1 MQERK
6 YLNLAIAHQVVIFI
20 SSSLGDNYQVD
31 FFMNPYSLK
40 KSKFR
45 SLKALFAVRTL
56 NCFSL
61 MFFLLLFAWGQPAFP
76 LSEDTRDQLTVFA
89 EALGIIEDNHVDP
102 KDTKKLIYGAIKG
115 MTGSLDS
122 HSSFMAPDEFKE
134 LQIETKGS
142 FSGIGIEITLKDNLL
157 IVVSPIEGTPA
168 YRAGLQAGD
177 RIIKIDGQNTKN
189 MNLIDAVRR
198 IRGSKGSTVTLTIM
212 RENVDKLK
220 TFSLVREIIPI
231 RSVRMRYFEDGIG
244 YVRIT
249 NFQDKTDQDLKQAL
263 KDLLSKCKPFRGLI
277 LDLRN
282 DPGGLLDQAVK
293 VSDEFL
299 SSGLIVYTEG
309 RNKAQTMRFY
319 ANDNDSSLE
328 KSIPLVVLINEGSAS
343 ASEIVAGAI
352 QDQKRGLLV
361 GTKSFG
367 KGSVQTIIPLE
378 DGSALRLTTAH
389 YYTPSGRSI
398 NEKGIQPDQVVEAPP
413 IPEGKSVKDL
423 RQEALD
429 RRMKGEGIT
438 DKSWTVPIS
447 SEELERDPQLGRAV
461 QILRQWPSKKL
472 AETATKP

>member
-1 MQERK
+1 
-6 YLNLAIAHQVVIFI
+6 
-20 SSSLGDNYQVD
+20 
-31 FFMNPYSLK
+31 MNKDSALVK
-40 KSKFR
+40 IR
-45 SLKALFAVRTL
+45 SLSALSALRSVVS
-56 NCFSL
+56 FSL
-61 MFFLLLFAWGQPAFP
+61 VLVLIFCAWERPAFS
-76 LSEDTRDQLTVFA
+76 LTEDTRDQLSVFA
-89 EALGIIEDNHVDP
+89 EALGIVEDNHVEP

-115 MTGSLDS
+115 MTSSLDA
-122 HSSFMAPDEFKE
+122 HSSFMAPEEFKE

-189 MNLIDAVRR
+189 MNLIDAVRK
-198 IRGSKGSTVTLTIM
+198 IRGNKGSSVTLTIL
-212 RENVDKLK
+212 RENVDKPK
-220 TFSLVREIIPI
+220 IFSLVREIIPI
-231 RSVRMRYFEDGIG
+231 RSVRVRYMDDIG
-244 YVRIT
+244 YIRIS
-249 NFQDKTDQDLKQAL
+249 NFQDKTDNDLKQAF
-263 KDLLSKCKPFRGLI
+263 KDLNTKCKPLRGLI

-319 ANDNDSSLE
+319 ANETSDCLE
-328 KSIPLVVLINEGSAS
+328 KSVPLVVLINEGSAS
-343 ASEIVAGAI
+343 ASEIVAGSI
-352 QDQKRGLLV
+352 QYRKLGFII

-389 YYTPSGRSI
+389 YYTPSGRVI
-398 NEKGIQPDQVVEAPP
+398 NEKGISPDMVVEAPA

-423 RQEALD
+423 RQEALN

-438 DKSWTVPIS
+438 DKAWTVPIS
-447 SEELERDPQLGRAV
+447 SEELEHDPQLARAV
-461 QILRQWPSKKL
+461 QTLRQWPPKKF
-472 AETATKP
+472 AESTAKY

>member
-1 MQERK
+1 MYTLFYIFNFRR
-6 YLNLAIAHQVVIFI
+6 LSALSAIKTLVCCSVVF
-20 SSSLGDNYQVD
+20 V
-31 FFMNPYSLK
+31 M
-40 KSKFR
+40 
-45 SLKALFAVRTL
+45 
-56 NCFSL
+56 
-61 MFFLLLFAWGQPAFP
+61 LLCAWEHPVFP
-76 LSEDTRDQLTVFA
+76 LSEDTRDQLSVFA
-89 EALGIIEDNHVDP
+89 EALGIVEENHVDP

-115 MTGSLDS
+115 MVGSLDS
-122 HSSFMAPDEFKE
+122 HSSFMAPEEFKE

-142 FSGIGIEITLKDNLL
+142 FSGIGIEITLKDNIL

-189 MNLIDAVRR
+189 MNLLDAVRK
-198 IRGSKGSTVTLTIM
+198 IRGAKGSNVTLTII
-212 RENVDKLK
+212 RENVDRPK

-231 RSVRMRYFEDGIG
+231 RSVRARFFDDGIG
-244 YVRIT
+244 YIRIT
-249 NFQDKTDQDLKQAL
+249 NFQDKTDDDLKQAF
-263 KDLLSKCKPFRGLI
+263 KDLNSRFKPLRGLI

-309 RNKAQTMRFY
+309 RNKAQTVRFY
-319 ANDNDSSLE
+319 ANDKATGLE
-328 KSIPLVVLINEGSAS
+328 KTIPLVVLINEGSAS
-343 ASEIVAGAI
+343 ASEIVAGAV
-352 QDQKRGLLV
+352 QDRKRGFLI

-398 NEKGIQPDQVVEAPP
+398 NDKGIQPDLVVEAPT

-447 SEELERDPQLGRAV
+447 PEELERDPQLARAV
-461 QILRQWPSKKL
+461 QTLRQWPPKKF
-472 AETATKP
+472 ADSAAQY

>member
-1 MQERK
+1 
-6 YLNLAIAHQVVIFI
+6 
-20 SSSLGDNYQVD
+20 
-31 FFMNPYSLK
+31 MNKDSALVK
-40 KSKFR
+40 IR
-45 SLKALFAVRTL
+45 SLSALSALRSVVSFFLALVLIFCAWERPA
-56 NCFSL
+56 FSL
-61 MFFLLLFAWGQPAFP
+61 T
-76 LSEDTRDQLTVFA
+76 EDTRDQLSVFA
-89 EALGIIEDNHVDP
+89 EALGIVEDNHVEP

-115 MTGSLDS
+115 MTSSLDA
-122 HSSFMAPDEFKE
+122 HSSFMAPEEFKE

-189 MNLIDAVRR
+189 MNLIDAVRK
-198 IRGSKGSTVTLTIM
+198 IRGNKGSSVTLTIL
-212 RENVDKLK
+212 RENVDKPK
-220 TFSLVREIIPI
+220 IFSLVREIIPI
-231 RSVRMRYFEDGIG
+231 RSVRVRYMDDIG
-244 YVRIT
+244 YIRIS
-249 NFQDKTDQDLKQAL
+249 NFQDKTDNDLKQAF
-263 KDLLSKCKPFRGLI
+263 KDLNGKCKPLRGLI

-319 ANDNDSSLE
+319 ANETGDCLE

-352 QDQKRGLLV
+352 QDRKRGFV
-361 GTKSFG
+361 IGTKSFG

-389 YYTPSGRSI
+389 YYTPSGRVI
-398 NEKGIQPDQVVEAPP
+398 NEKGISPDLVVEAPA

-423 RQEALD
+423 RQEALN

-438 DKSWTVPIS
+438 DKAWTVPIS
-447 SEELERDPQLGRAV
+447 SEELEHDPQLARAV
-461 QILRQWPSKKL
+461 QTLRQWPPKKF
-472 AETATKP
+472 AESTAKY

>member
-1 MQERK
+1 MS
-6 YLNLAIAHQVVIFI
+6 AI
-20 SSSLGDNYQVD
+20 
-31 FFMNPYSLK
+31 K
-40 KSKFR
+40 
-45 SLKALFAVRTL
+45 TL
-56 NCFSL
+56 VCFSA
-61 MFFLLLFAWGQPAFP
+61 LLFMLLGAWERPVWS
-76 LSEDTRDQLTVFA
+76 LSEDTRDQLSVFA
-89 EALGIIEDNHVDP
+89 EALGIVEENHVDP

-115 MTGSLDS
+115 MVGSLDS
-122 HSSFMAPDEFKE
+122 HSSFMAPEEFKE

-142 FSGIGIEITLKDNLL
+142 FSGIGIEITLKDNML

-189 MNLIDAVRR
+189 MNLLDAVRK
-198 IRGSKGSTVTLTIM
+198 IRGSKGSTVTLTIN
-212 RENVDKLK
+212 RENVDKPK

-231 RSVRMRYFEDGIG
+231 RSVRVRYFDDGIG
-244 YVRIT
+244 YIRIT
-249 NFQDKTDQDLKQAL
+249 NFQDKTDHDLKQAF
-263 KDLLSKCKPFRGLI
+263 KDLNTRCKPLRGLI

-319 ANDNDSSLE
+319 ANENSNGLE
-328 KSIPLVVLINEGSAS
+328 KTIPLVVLINEGSAS

-352 QDQKRGLLV
+352 QDRKRGFLI

-398 NEKGIQPDQVVEAPP
+398 NEKGIQPDLVVEAPA
-413 IPEGKSVKDL
+413 IPEGKTFKDL

-447 SEELERDPQLGRAV
+447 PEELERDPQLARAL
-461 QILRQWPSKKL
+461 QTLRQWPPKKF
-472 AETATKP
+472 AESAVR

>member
-1 MQERK
+1 MKK
-6 YLNLAIAHQVVIFI
+6 YKDLYDIRSLSALSPIRTIMTI
-20 SSSLGDNYQVD
+20 SLVLLMITCAWEHPASSL
-31 FFMNPYSLK
+31 
-40 KSKFR
+40 
-45 SLKALFAVRTL
+45 T
-56 NCFSL
+56 
-61 MFFLLLFAWGQPAFP
+61 
-76 LSEDTRDQLTVFA
+76 EDTRDQLAVFA
-89 EALGIIEDNHVDP
+89 EALGIVEDNHVEP

-115 MTGSLDS
+115 MVSSLDA
-122 HSSFMAPDEFKE
+122 HSSFMAPEEFKE

-142 FSGIGIEITLKDNLL
+142 FSGIGIEITLKDNML

-177 RIIKIDGQNTKN
+177 RITKIDGQNTKN
-189 MNLIDAVRR
+189 MNLIDAVRK
-198 IRGSKGSTVTLTIM
+198 IRGPKGSSVTLTII
-212 RENVDKLK
+212 RENVDKPK

-231 RSVRMRYFEDGIG
+231 RSVRARYFDDCGIG
-244 YVRIT
+244 YIRIT
-249 NFQDKTDQDLKQAL
+249 NFQDKTDQDLKQAV
-263 KDLLSKCKPFRGLI
+263 KDLNAKCKPMRGLI

-319 ANDNDSSLE
+319 ANENGTGFE
-328 KSIPLVVLINEGSAS
+328 KNIPLVVLINEGSAS
-343 ASEIVAGAI
+343 ASEIVAGAM
-352 QDQKRGLLV
+352 QDRMRGFLI

-389 YYTPSGRSI
+389 YYTPSGRVI
-398 NEKGIQPDQVVEAPP
+398 NEKGITPDLVVEAPA

-438 DKSWTVPIS
+438 DKAWDVPIS
-447 SEELERDPQLGRAV
+447 AEELEHDPQLARAV
-461 QILRQWPSKKL
+461 QTLRQWPPKKF
-472 AETATKP
+472 AESAAKY

>member
-1 MQERK
+1 LSALKSMVCIS
-6 YLNLAIAHQVVIFI
+6 LVLILVVCA
-20 SSSLGDNYQVD
+20 LGH
-31 FFMNPYSLK
+31 P
-40 KSKFR
+40 
-45 SLKALFAVRTL
+45 A
-56 NCFSL
+56 FSL
-61 MFFLLLFAWGQPAFP
+61 T
-76 LSEDTRDQLTVFA
+76 EDTRDQLAVFA
-89 EALGIIEDNHVDP
+89 EALGIIEENSVDP

-115 MTGSLDS
+115 MTNSLDP
-122 HSSFMAPDEFKE
+122 HSSFMAPEEFKE

-142 FSGIGIEITLKDNLL
+142 FSGIGIEITMKDNLL

-177 RIIKIDGQNTKN
+177 RIVKIDGQSTKN
-189 MNLIDAVRR
+189 MNLIDAVRK
-198 IRGSKGSTVTLTIM
+198 IRGAKGSSVNLTII
-212 RENVDKLK
+212 RENAEKPK
-220 TFSLVREIIPI
+220 TVSLVREIIPI
-231 RSVRMRYFEDGIG
+231 RSVRVRYIDDIG
-244 YVRIT
+244 YIRIT
-249 NFQDKTDQDLKQAL
+249 NFQDKTDHDLKQAFN
-263 KDLLSKCKPFRGLI
+263 DLNVKCKPLRGII

-319 ANDNDSSLE
+319 ANENSSSLE

-343 ASEIVAGAI
+343 ASEIVAGAM
-352 QDQKRGLLV
+352 QDRKRGFLI

-389 YYTPSGRSI
+389 YYTPSGRVI
-398 NEKGIQPDQVVEAPP
+398 NEKGITPDIVVEAPA

-423 RQEALD
+423 RQEALN

-438 DKSWTVPIS
+438 DKAWTVPIS
-447 SEELERDPQLGRAV
+447 PEELEHDPQLARAV
-461 QILRQWPSKKL
+461 QTLRQWPPKKF
-472 AETATKP
+472 AESTTKY

>member
-1 MQERK
+1 MNIISALAKIKSLTALSALRSVVSLFLVLLLILCTWERP
-6 YLNLAIAHQVVIFI
+6 A
-20 SSSLGDNYQVD
+20 
-31 FFMNPYSLK
+31 
-40 KSKFR
+40 
-45 SLKALFAVRTL
+45 
-56 NCFSL
+56 FSL
-61 MFFLLLFAWGQPAFP
+61 T
-76 LSEDTRDQLTVFA
+76 EDTRDQLSVFA
-89 EALGIIEDNHVDP
+89 EALGIVEDNHVEP

-115 MTGSLDS
+115 MTSSLDA
-122 HSSFMAPDEFKE
+122 HSSFMAPEEFKE

-189 MNLIDAVRR
+189 MNLIDAVRK
-198 IRGSKGSTVTLTIM
+198 IRGNKGSSVTLTIL
-212 RENVDKLK
+212 RENVDKPK
-220 TFSLVREIIPI
+220 IFSLVREIIPI
-231 RSVRMRYFEDGIG
+231 RSVRLRYLDDIG
-244 YVRIT
+244 YIRIT
-249 NFQDKTDQDLKQAL
+249 NFQDKTDNDLKQAI
-263 KDLLSKCKPFRGLI
+263 KDLNTKCKPLRGLI

-319 ANDNDSSLE
+319 ANETGSSLE

-343 ASEIVAGAI
+343 ASEIVAGAM
-352 QDQKRGLLV
+352 QDRKRGFII

-389 YYTPSGRSI
+389 YYTPSGRVI
-398 NEKGIQPDQVVEAPP
+398 NEKGITPDLVVEAPA

-423 RQEALD
+423 RQEALN

-438 DKSWTVPIS
+438 DKAWTVPIS
-447 SEELERDPQLGRAV
+447 SEELEHDPQLARAV
-461 QILRQWPSKKL
+461 QTLRQWPPKKF
-472 AETATKP
+472 AESTANY

>member
-1 MQERK
+1 
-6 YLNLAIAHQVVIFI
+6 L
-20 SSSLGDNYQVD
+20 S
-31 FFMNPYSLK
+31 
-40 KSKFR
+40 
-45 SLKALFAVRTL
+45 AVR
-56 NCFSL
+56 NIFCFSL
-61 MFFLLLFAWGQPAFP
+61 MLVVLLCAWGHPAFS
-76 LSEDTRDQLTVFA
+76 LSEETRDQLSVFA
-89 EALGIIEDNHVDP
+89 EALGIVEDNHVDS

-115 MTGSLDS
+115 MVGSLDS
-122 HSSFMAPDEFKE
+122 HSSFMAPEEFKE

-189 MNLIDAVRR
+189 MNLLDAVRK

-212 RENVDKLK
+212 RENLDKLK

-231 RSVRMRYFEDGIG
+231 RSVRVRYFEDGIG
-244 YVRIT
+244 YIRIT
-249 NFQDKTDQDLKQAL
+249 NFQDKTDQDLKQAF
-263 KDLLSKCKPFRGLI
+263 KDLQAKCKPLRGLI

-299 SSGLIVYTEG
+299 ASGLIVYTEG

-319 ANDNDSSLE
+319 ANENSTSLE
-328 KSIPLVVLINEGSAS
+328 KTIPLVVLINEGSAS
-343 ASEIVAGAI
+343 ASEIVAGAV
-352 QDQKRGLLV
+352 QDRKRGLLI

-398 NEKGIQPDQVVEAPP
+398 NEKGIQPDLVVEAPA

-429 RRMKGEGIT
+429 RRMKSEGIT
-438 DKSWTVPIS
+438 DKAWTIPIS
-447 SEELERDPQLGRAV
+447 SDELERDPQLARAL
-461 QILRQWPSKKL
+461 QTLRQSSPPKKFSE
-472 AETATKP
+472 AATKP